1 MRPAHCPHAESAGR
15 AARTGG
21 WSDELTA
28 HAERCVSC
36 RASAHVV
43 RWMIELAA
51 SVASAP
57 APLPDPHLIW
67 LKVQI
72 RRRSKDR
79 GRALLPIKIWG
90 ALSALGL
97 GAGLA
102 SAPREFW
109 SRTYEWLASAS
120 GALASGLPSLLSVS
134 PPATPWVHAGA
145 LMIFLL
151 FLIAS
156 EA

>member
-1 MRPAHCPHAESAGR
+1 MKPPPCPHAESAVR
-15 AARTGG
+15 AARTKG
-21 WSDELTA
+21 WSEELTA
-28 HAERCVSC
+28 HVERCVSC

-51 SVASAP
+51 SVASPP

-67 LKVQI
+67 LKAQI
-72 RRRSKDR
+72 RRRSKDW
-79 GRALLPIKIWG
+79 GRALLPIKICG

-102 SAPREFW
+102 SVPSEFW
-109 SRTYEWLASAS
+109 SRTYEWLASA
-120 GALASGLPSLLSVS
+120 GALASGLPSLLSL
-134 PPATPWVHAGA
+134 PPATPWVQAGA
-145 LMIFLL
+145 LVILL
-151 FLIAS
+151 IVLITS